1 MLQLDDELLDDVT
14 LELVDEV
21 LDLEEELLD
30 VILELVDDATL
41 ELAEVV
47 LDIEEDELLDDVTL
61 ELVDEMLELTEEP
74 LDVDDAGSVGVLLL
88 TVPVGGI
95 PVAGGVQLPKLL
107 PAQKTP

>member
-1 MLQLDDELLDDVT
+1 MLQLDDDELLDAT

-30 VILELVDDATL
+30 VVLELVDD
-41 ELAEVV
+41 V
-47 LDIEEDELLDDVTL
+47 LDLEEELLN
-61 ELVDEMLELTEEP
+61 
-74 LDVDDAGSVGVLLL
+74 VDDAGSVGVLLL

>member
-1 MLQLDDELLDDVT
+1 MLQLDDDELLNDDT

-21 LDLEEELLD
+21 LDLEEELL
-30 VILELVDDATL
+30 EDA
-41 ELAEVV
+41 
-47 LDIEEDELLDDVTL
+47 TL
-61 ELVDEMLELTEEP
+61 ELVDEVLEPEEELLDDVALELVDDVLDLEEEL
-74 LDVDDAGSVGVLLL
+74 LDVDDPGSVGVLLL